1 MKTCSKCKLEK
12 ELLDFHKNKNSKDGF
27 CEKCKKC
34 KNDYSKKYRLDNID
48 YFKEYGKNYIKD
60 EKYIEYHKNYN
71 KEYFQNKLKE
81 ERKLRKEIDYLFK
94 IKCNIHSR
102 TSNIFKKKKF
112 KNNNSIHSLLKCDYN
127 TLINHLENKF
137 IDNMNFNNYGEW
149 HIDHII
155 PLHSAKTEEE
165 LIKLCHYT
173 NLQPLWAKDNISKG
187 CKIM

>member
-71 KEYFQNKLKE
+71 KEYFQNKLLYL
-81 ERKLRKEIDYLFK
+81 LRNRVPTAFS
-94 IKCNIHSR
+94 HW
-102 TSNIFKKKKF
+102 KF
-112 KNNNSIHSLLKCDYN
+112 RDDSLSS
-127 TLINHLENKF
+127 F
-137 IDNMNFNNYGEW
+137 
-149 HIDHII
+149 
-155 PLHSAKTEEE
+155 LH
-165 LIKLCHYT
+165 
-173 NLQPLWAKDNISKG
+173 
-187 CKIM
+187 